1 MGISIGEL
9 KPSMAIV
16 YDDELYTILDC
27 EHAKLGRGSAFCRV
41 KIKSLKT
48 SQTKDCTLRDS
59 DNVQIA
65 YIEKRKL
72 QYLYAS
78 DIHYHFLDLESYEDL
93 VLDKPQIGDKTD
105 WLKDNLE
112 LTGLYYEDQLV
123 DLEVPLSL
131 ELKVVETMPGYR
143 GNTVKAGTKSA
154 RLETGLIINVPLFI
168 NNGDILKVDTRT
180 KEYLGRK

>member
-16 YDDELYTILDC
+16 YNSELYNIIEC

-41 KIKSLKT
+41 KIKNLKT
-48 SQTKDCTLRDS
+48 GQAKDCTLRDS

-78 DIHYHFLDLESYEDL
+78 DIH
-93 VLDKPQIGDKTD
+93 
-105 WLKDNLE
+105 
-112 LTGLYYEDQLV
+112 
-123 DLEVPLSL
+123 
-131 ELKVVETMPGYR
+131 
-143 GNTVKAGTKSA
+143 
-154 RLETGLIINVPLFI
+154 
-168 NNGDILKVDTRT
+168 
-180 KEYLGRK
+180 